1 MAKTSKLSKVQKAAL
16 EKQRKDIDDTFASI
30 AGILNK
36 NRDLNRLAKKKLTS
50 VINFLNKA
58 SNVIASMTEDD
69 EDEEE
74 EGDDEGADE

>member
-1 MAKTSKLSKVQKAAL
+1 MAKASKLTKVQIAAL
-16 EKQRKDIDDTFASI
+16 DKQRKDIDDTFASI

-58 SNVIASMTEDD
+58 SNTLASMTEDD
-69 EDEEE
+69 DE
-74 EGDDEGADE
+74 EGDEEGADE

>member
-1 MAKTSKLSKVQKAAL
+1 MAKASKLTKVQIAAL
-16 EKQRKDIDDTFASI
+16 DKQRKDIDDTFASI

-58 SNVIASMTEDD
+58 SNTIASMTEEEDD
-69 EDEEE
+69 E
-74 EGDDEGADE
+74 GADDEGADE